1 MASEDFDF
9 EGEFGDLEDDLD
21 LTLYADQGELI
32 TEVVAQT
39 LQSINEG
46 LFNKNRYDLALT
58 GGTLGLAIAQKLVE
72 EFNDKTSE
80 FSGLHIWWSDE
91 RYVPADSQER
101 NAQPIR
107 NSLGNSNI
115 KVHEVQ
121 ASDESESA
129 YSALINYEKELLEV
143 RLDLVILGVGPD
155 GHVASLFPG
164 MADLDDLRTV
174 FLLEDSPKPPLTR
187 ISFTM
192 ATINSASKVWMVATG
207 ESKADAV
214 TKIIEAD
221 LSIPASFVK
230 GRDHTRLIVD
240 TDAFFAE

>member
-1 MASEDFDF
+1 
-9 EGEFGDLEDDLD
+9 
-21 LTLYADQGELI
+21 
-32 TEVVAQT
+32 
-39 LQSINEG
+39 
-46 LFNKNRYDLALT
+46 
-58 GGTLGLAIAQKLVE
+58 
-72 EFNDKTSE
+72 
-80 FSGLHIWWSDE
+80 
-91 RYVPADSQER
+91 
-101 NAQPIR
+101 
-107 NSLGNSNI
+107 
-115 KVHEVQ
+115 
-121 ASDESESA
+121 
-129 YSALINYEKELLEV
+129 
-143 RLDLVILGVGPD
+143 
-155 GHVASLFPG
+155 

-221 LSIPASFVK
+221 LSIPASYVK